1 MDRAHILIV
10 EDDTSLRLV
19 LADNLEEEGYRVT
32 ATPSGDQARRL
43 LLGEDVTPAPLRDGV
58 TSVPLPGDAECLDA
72 DLVILDIMLPDRDG
86 YSLCRE
92 LRARGLETPVLMLT
106 ARTLEDDLVQG
117 FDAGADDYLTKPY
130 RLRELLVRVRAL
142 LRRRAGPPG
151 EALAEGGKQRSPRRG
166 ANEIFRFAGFR
177 LDLAARSLR
186 DPHGSALEL
195 TRTEFD
201 LLALFLA
208 RQGEALSR
216 DRILDQ
222 VWGRDVVVDGR
233 TVDNFVSSLKKKL
246 GWRRTCRFRFKTL
259 RGVGYRMEVDR

>member
-1 MDRAHILIV
+1 MDGAHILIV
-10 EDDTSLRLV
+10 EDDASLRLV
-19 LADNLEEEGYRVT
+19 LADNLEEQGYRVT
-32 ATPSGDQARRL
+32 ATASGEEAYRL
-43 LLGEDVTPAPLRDGV
+43 LLADG
-58 TSVPLPGDAECLDA
+58 TERLDA

-92 LRARGLETPVLMLT
+92 LRARGFGAPLLMLT
-106 ARTLEDDLVQG
+106 ARTLEDDLVHG
-117 FDAGADDYLTKPY
+117 FDAGADDFLTKPY

-142 LRRRAGPPG
+142 LRRRPGPRDGLPPG
-151 EALAEGGKQRSPRRG
+151 QV
-166 ANEIFRFAGFR
+166 FRFAGFR
-177 LDLAARSLR
+177 LDLAARALR
-186 DPHGSALEL
+186 DPRGDAVEL

-208 RQGEALSR
+208 RRGEALSR
-216 DRILDQ
+216 DRILDE

-246 GWRRTCRFRFKTL
+246 GWSRASRFRFKTL